1 LHGQKAAVVLFPMNG
16 IYLDNNATTPL
27 LPAVWEAMRPF
38 AAELY
43 GNPASA
49 HQAGRRARKALEDAR
64 DRVAALLD
72 AHPEEVLFTSGAT
85 ESNNLAL
92 VSHAGDL
99 PGHLI
104 SSPIEHPSV
113 MEPVKQLQE
122 RGFQVDWLPVDQ
134 QGLVGLE
141 TLPNLLRPQ
150 TRFVTVMLANHEMG
164 AIQPIR
170 DLVIRLEGRVL
181 FHCDAVQA
189 VGKVVVR
196 FHDLGVSTLSLSAH
210 KFHGPKGIGA
220 LLVKRGV
227 KLRPQLLGGHQQHGK
242 RPGTEPV
249 ALAVGLAKALE
260 LVCQQM
266 QQRLEKVRRL
276 RQRFLDSLLAT
287 SAPFVMN
294 GPETGGI
301 PHTINLSFPGLRAD
315 ALLMNL
321 DLAGIACSTGSACSS
336 GSLLPS
342 PVLQA
347 MKAPEELL
355 HSAMRFSLSPL
366 LTEEEVDEAARRI
379 GAVVKRMREYKEV

>member
-1 LHGQKAAVVLFPMNG
+1 MNF
-16 IYLDNNATTPL
+16 IYFDNNATTPL
-27 LPAVWEAMRPF
+27 LPAVEEAMRPF
-38 AAELY
+38 AAEIY

-64 DRVAALLD
+64 DCVAALLGVHSD
-72 AHPEEVLFTSGAT
+72 EVLFTSGAT

-99 PGHLI
+99 PGHIL

-113 MEPVKQLQE
+113 VEPIKQLQE
-122 RGFQVDWLPVDQ
+122 RGFGVDWLPVDP
-134 QGLVGLE
+134 QGVIDLDSFEV
-141 TLPNLLRPQ
+141 LLRPE
-150 TRFVTVMLANHEMG
+150 TRLATVMLANHETG
-164 AIQPIR
+164 ALQPIR
-170 DLVIRLEGRVL
+170 DAAGRLEGRAL

-189 VGKVVVR
+189 VGKVPVR

-227 KLRPQLLGGHQQHGK
+227 KLRPQLWGGHQQHGK

-260 LVCQQM
+260 LACQEM
-266 QQRLEKVRRL
+266 QHRHDRVLRL
-276 RQRFLDSLLAT
+276 RQHFLGRLRA
-287 SAPFVMN
+287 AAVHFIVN
-294 GPETGGI
+294 GPEAGGI
-301 PHTINLSFPGLRAD
+301 PHALNLSFPGLRAD

-347 MKAPEELL
+347 MRVPEELL

-366 LTEEEVDEAARRI
+366 LTEQEMDEAARRI
-379 GAVVKRMREYKEV
+379 SVVVRRMMQCGNDW

>member
-1 LHGQKAAVVLFPMNG
+1 MNG

-38 AAELY
+38 AAEVY

-113 MEPVKQLQE
+113 LEPIKHLQE
-122 RGFQVDWLPVDQ
+122 RGFQVVWLPVDQ
-134 QGLVGLE
+134 QGLVRLE
-141 TLPNLLRPQ
+141 TLPNLLGPQ
-150 TRFVTVMLANHEMG
+150 TRCVTVMLANHEMG

-170 DLVIRLEGRVL
+170 DLVNRLEGRVL
-181 FHCDAVQA
+181 IHCDAVQA
-189 VGKVVVR
+189 VGKVPVR

-227 KLRPQLLGGHQQHGK
+227 KLRPQLWGGHQQHGK

-249 ALAVGLAKALE
+249 ALAVGLATALE
-260 LVCQQM
+260 LACQQM

-287 SAPFVMN
+287 SAPFVIN

-301 PHTINLSFPGLRAD
+301 PHTLNLSFPGLRAD

-355 HSAMRFSLSPL
+355 HSAMRFSLSPF

-379 GAVVKRMREYKEV
+379 GAVVKRMRECEEV

>member
-1 LHGQKAAVVLFPMNG
+1 MNG

-38 AAELY
+38 AAEVY

-49 HQAGRRARKALEDAR
+49 HQAGRHARKALEDAR

-113 MEPVKQLQE
+113 LEPVKQLQE
-122 RGFQVDWLPVDQ
+122 RGFQVDWFPVDQ

-170 DLVIRLEGRVL
+170 DLVNRLEGRVL

-196 FHDLGVSTLSLSAH
+196 FHDLGVSTLSLTAH

-227 KLRPQLLGGHQQHGK
+227 NLRPQLWGGHQQHGK

-249 ALAVGLAKALE
+249 ALAVGLATALE
-260 LVCQQM
+260 LGCQQM

-287 SAPFVMN
+287 SAPIVIN

-301 PHTINLSFPGLRAD
+301 PHTLNLSFPGLRAD

>member
-1 LHGQKAAVVLFPMNG
+1 MNV

-38 AAELY
+38 AAEVY

-104 SSPIEHPSV
+104 SNPIEHPSV
-113 MEPVKQLQE
+113 MEPVKQLQV

-134 QGLVGLE
+134 QGLVRLE
-141 TLPNLLRPQ
+141 TLPNMLRPQ
-150 TRFVTVMLANHEMG
+150 TRFVTVMLANHETG

-170 DLVIRLEGRVL
+170 NLVNRLEGLVL

-189 VGKVVVR
+189 VGKLPVR

-227 KLRPQLLGGHQQHGK
+227 KLRPQLWGGHQQHGK

-249 ALAVGLAKALE
+249 ALAVGLATALE
-260 LVCQQM
+260 LACQLM
-266 QQRLEKVRRL
+266 QQRLEKVGRL

-287 SAPFVMN
+287 STPYVIN
-294 GPETGGI
+294 GPETEGI
-301 PHTINLSFPGLRAD
+301 PHTLNLSFLGLRAD

-347 MKAPEELL
+347 MKMPEVLL

-366 LTEEEVDEAARRI
+366 LNEEEVDEAARRI
-379 GAVVKRMREYKEV
+379 GVVVKRMSEFEEV